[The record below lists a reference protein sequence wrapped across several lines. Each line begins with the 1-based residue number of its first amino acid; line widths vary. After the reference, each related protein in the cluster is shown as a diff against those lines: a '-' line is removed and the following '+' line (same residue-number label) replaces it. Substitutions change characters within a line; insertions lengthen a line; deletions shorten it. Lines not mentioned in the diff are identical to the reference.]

1 MCYTPSVSKLRLL
14 YSICYFLF
22 ILALG
27 AVLYYMPF
35 GTQSPAERWQSFQPW
50 FGPAPQELQA
60 EVWDSDADTQQ
71 NGIIFV
77 FRASQEWQEQLIRDF
92 NLEAKDRNTAP
103 LPEHWETQLHP
114 FQPELTT
121 WPKLMITSDFIS
133 GYDVRDMT
141 LAQLQ
146 DGRILL
152 AFHYRWDNEFGGRNL
167 VMQRYADAADAPAAR
182 STDWE
187 VTLFCLTGYAFCLF
201 TPLGF
206 LLLFPRYDLSR
217 GWHFFW
223 WFLAAALFPVL
234 LFILALLAV
243 CPLGAVLVYSMLWL
257 IIVVPLQLVGALI
270 LLPLVMMIGFR
281 NKNTPPAA

>member
-1 MCYTPSVSKLRLL
+1 MCYTPSVSKLRRL

-35 GTQSPAERWQSFQPW
+35 GTQPPAERWQAFQPW

-71 NGIIFV
+71 SGIIFV

-114 FQPELTT
+114 FQPKLTT

-133 GYDVRDMT
+133 GYDVRDIT

-152 AFHYRWDNEFGGRNL
+152 AFHHRWDNDFGGRNL
-167 VMQRYADAADAPAAR
+167 VMQRYADAPATP
-182 STDWE
+182 SWDGSL
-187 VTLFCLTGYAFCLF
+187 TLFFLTGYAFCLF

-217 GWHFFW
+217 GWHIFW

-234 LFILALLAV
+234 LFIPALLAV
-243 CPLGAVLVYSMLWL
+243 HPLVAVLLGSMFWL
-257 IIVVPLQLVGALI
+257 IFIVPMQLVGALI

>member
-1 MCYTPSVSKLRLL
+1 MSRARRL

-22 ILALG
+22 ILVLG

-35 GTQSPAERWQSFQPW
+35 GTQPPAERWQDFQPW

-60 EVWDSDADTQQ
+60 EVWESDADTQQ
-71 NGIIFV
+71 SGIIFV

-92 NLEAKDRNTAP
+92 NLEAKNRNTAP

-114 FQPELTT
+114 FQPKLTT

-133 GYDVRDMT
+133 GYDVRDIT

-152 AFHYRWDNEFGGRNL
+152 AFHHRWNNDFGGRNL
-167 VMQRYADAADAPAAR
+167 VMQRYADAPATP
-182 STDWE
+182 SWDGSL
-187 VTLFCLTGYAFCLF
+187 TLFFLTGYAFCLF

-206 LLLFPRYDLSR
+206 LLLFPRFDLKKK
-217 GWHFFW
+217 GHTVL
-223 WFLAAALFPVL
+223 WFVT
-234 LFILALLAV
+234 ALLYPIGV
-243 CPLGAVLVYSMLWL
+243 VFVTLPFMYSGSEAL
-257 IIVVPLQLVGALI
+257 IALIGILFLLEPLQLIGALVLY
-270 LLPLVMMIGFR
+270 LLARSIR
-281 NKNTPPAA
+281 AIRHSSPP

>member
-1 MCYTPSVSKLRLL
+1 MCYTPSVSKLRRL

-35 GTQSPAERWQSFQPW
+35 GTQPPAERWQAFQPW

-60 EVWDSDADTQQ
+60 EVWESDADTQQ
-71 NGIIFV
+71 SGIIFV

-114 FQPELTT
+114 FQPKLTT
-121 WPKLMITSDFIS
+121 WPKLMITSDFFS
-133 GYDVRDMT
+133 GYDVRDIT

-167 VMQRYADAADAPAAR
+167 VMQRYDDTPAAR

-187 VTLFCLTGYAFCLF
+187 VTLFCLAGYAFCLV

-206 LLLFPRYDLSR
+206 LLLFPRYNLSR
-217 GWHFFW
+217 GRHLVL
-223 WFLAAALFPVL
+223 WFLAAVLFPVL
-234 LFILALLAV
+234 LLIPSFLAMHPLVATLL
-243 CPLGAVLVYSMLWL
+243 GSMFWL
-257 IIVVPLQLVGALI
+257 IFIVPMQLVGALI

>member
-1 MCYTPSVSKLRLL
+1 MCYTPPVSKLHRL

-71 NGIIFV
+71 SGIIFV

-103 LPEHWETQLHP
+103 LPVHWETRLHP
-114 FQPELTT
+114 FQPKLTT
-121 WPKLMITSDFIS
+121 WPKLMISADYLS

-141 LAQLQ
+141 LARLS
-146 DGRILL
+146 DGRCLL

-167 VMQRYADAADAPAAR
+167 VMQRYDDTPAAR
-182 STDWE
+182 SIDWE
-187 VTLFCLTGYAFCLF
+187 VILFCLAGYAFCLV

-206 LLLFPRYDLSR
+206 LLLFPRYNLSR
-217 GWHFFW
+217 GRHLVL

-234 LFILALLAV
+234 LLIPSFLAMHPLEATLL
-243 CPLGAVLVYSMLWL
+243 GSMFWL
-257 IIVVPLQLVGALI
+257 IFIVPMQLVGALI
-270 LLPLVMMIGFR
+270 LLPLVMIIGYR
-281 NKNTPPAA
+281 NKNTPHAA

>member
-1 MCYTPSVSKLRLL
+1 MCYTPSVSKLRRL

-71 NGIIFV
+71 SGIIFV
-77 FRASQEWQEQLIRDF
+77 FRAGQEWQEQLIRDF

-114 FQPELTT
+114 FQPKLTT
-121 WPKLMITSDFIS
+121 WPKLMISADYLS

-141 LAQLQ
+141 LARLS
-146 DGRILL
+146 DGRCLL

-167 VMQRYADAADAPAAR
+167 VMQRYADAPATP
-182 STDWE
+182 SWDGSL
-187 VTLFCLTGYAFCLF
+187 TLFFLTGYAFCLF

-217 GWHFFW
+217 GRHFVL

-234 LFILALLAV
+234 LFIPALLAV
-243 CPLGAVLVYSMLWL
+243 YPLVPVLFWL
-257 IIVVPLQLVGALI
+257 IFVVPILVPIQLVGALI

>member
-1 MCYTPSVSKLRLL
+1 MSRARRL

-22 ILALG
+22 ILVLG

-35 GTQSPAERWQSFQPW
+35 GTQPPAERWQDFQPW

-60 EVWDSDADTQQ
+60 EVWESDADTQQ
-71 NGIIFV
+71 SGIIFV

-92 NLEAKDRNTAP
+92 NLEAKNRNTAP

-114 FQPELTT
+114 FQPKLTT

-133 GYDVRDMT
+133 GYDVRDIT

-152 AFHYRWDNEFGGRNL
+152 AFHHRWNNDFGGRNL
-167 VMQRYADAADAPAAR
+167 VMQRYADAPATP
-182 STDWE
+182 SWDGSL
-187 VTLFCLTGYAFCLF
+187 TLFFLTGYAFCLF

-206 LLLFPRYDLSR
+206 LLLFPRFDLKKK
-217 GWHFFW
+217 GHTVL
-223 WFLAAALFPVL
+223 WFVT
-234 LFILALLAV
+234 ALLYPIGV
-243 CPLGAVLVYSMLWL
+243 VFVTLPFMYSGSEAL
-257 IIVVPLQLVGALI
+257 IALIGILFLLEPLQLIGALVLY
-270 LLPLVMMIGFR
+270 LLARSIR
-281 NKNTPPAA
+281 AIRHSSHT

>member
-1 MCYTPSVSKLRLL
+1 MSKLRRL

-35 GTQSPAERWQSFQPW
+35 GTQPPAKRWQSFQPW

-71 NGIIFV
+71 SGIIFV

-103 LPEHWETQLHP
+103 LPEQWETQLHP

-121 WPKLMITSDFIS
+121 WPKLMITSDFFS

-152 AFHYRWDNEFGGRNL
+152 AFHYRWDNDFGGRNL
-167 VMQRYADAADAPAAR
+167 VMQRYADAPAPPSR
-182 STDWE
+182 DGSL
-187 VTLFCLTGYAFCLF
+187 TLFFLTGYAFCLF

-217 GWHFFW
+217 GWHIFW

-234 LFILALLAV
+234 LFIPALLAV
-243 CPLGAVLVYSMLWL
+243 HPLVAVLLGSMFWL
-257 IIVVPLQLVGALI
+257 IFIVPMQLVGALI

>member
-1 MCYTPSVSKLRLL
+1 MCYTPTVSKLRRL

-71 NGIIFV
+71 SGIIFV

-133 GYDVRDMT
+133 GYDVRNMT

-152 AFHYRWDNEFGGRNL
+152 AFHYSWDNEFGGRKTKS
-167 VMQRYADAADAPAAR
+167 A
-182 STDWE
+182 S
-187 VTLFCLTGYAFCLF
+187 
-201 TPLGF
+201 
-206 LLLFPRYDLSR
+206 
-217 GWHFFW
+217 
-223 WFLAAALFPVL
+223 
-234 LFILALLAV
+234 ILKGSSKGIN
-243 CPLGAVLVYSMLWL
+243 PSGS
-257 IIVVPLQLVGALI
+257 
-270 LLPLVMMIGFR
+270 
-281 NKNTPPAA
+281 

>member
-1 MCYTPSVSKLRLL
+1 MSRARRL

-22 ILALG
+22 ILVLG

-35 GTQSPAERWQSFQPW
+35 GTQPPAERWQDFQPW

-60 EVWDSDADTQQ
+60 EVWESDADTQQ
-71 NGIIFV
+71 SGIIFV

-114 FQPELTT
+114 FQPKLTT

-133 GYDVRDMT
+133 GYDVRDIT

-152 AFHYRWDNEFGGRNL
+152 AFHHRWNNDFGGRNL
-167 VMQRYADAADAPAAR
+167 VMQRYADAPATP
-182 STDWE
+182 SWDGSL
-187 VTLFCLTGYAFCLF
+187 TLFFLTGYAFCLF

-206 LLLFPRYDLSR
+206 LLLFPRFDLKKK
-217 GWHFFW
+217 GHTVL
-223 WFLAAALFPVL
+223 WFVT
-234 LFILALLAV
+234 ALLYPIGV
-243 CPLGAVLVYSMLWL
+243 VFVTLPFMYSGSEAL
-257 IIVVPLQLVGALI
+257 IALIGILFLLEPLQLIGALVLY
-270 LLPLVMMIGFR
+270 LLARSIRAIRHSSHP
-281 NKNTPPAA
+281 

>member
-1 MCYTPSVSKLRLL
+1 MCYTPTVSKLRRL

-77 FRASQEWQEQLIRDF
+77 FRASQKWQEQLIRDF

-167 VMQRYADAADAPAAR
+167 VMQRYDDTPAAR
-182 STDWE
+182 SIDWE
-187 VTLFCLTGYAFCLF
+187 VTLLCLAGYAFCLV

-206 LLLFPRYDLSR
+206 LLLFPRYNLSR
-217 GWHFFW
+217 GRHLVL

-234 LFILALLAV
+234 LLIPSFLAMHPLVATLL
-243 CPLGAVLVYSMLWL
+243 GSMFWL
-257 IIVVPLQLVGALI
+257 IIIVPLQLVGAAI
-270 LLPLVMMIGFR
+270 LLPLVMIIGFR
-281 NKNTPPAA
+281 DKNTPPAA

>member
-1 MCYTPSVSKLRLL
+1 MCYTPSVSKLRRL

-50 FGPAPQELQA
+50 FGPVPQELQA

-71 NGIIFV
+71 SGIIFV

-121 WPKLMITSDFIS
+121 WPKLMISADYLS

-141 LAQLQ
+141 LARLS
-146 DGRILL
+146 DGRCLL

-167 VMQRYADAADAPAAR
+167 VMQRYADAPATP
-182 STDWE
+182 SWDGSL
-187 VTLFCLTGYAFCLF
+187 TLFFLTGYAFCLF

-206 LLLFPRYDLSR
+206 LLLFPRYNLSR
-217 GWHFFW
+217 GRHFVL
-223 WFLAAALFPVL
+223 WFLGAALFPVL
-234 LFILALLAV
+234 LFIPALLAV
-243 CPLGAVLVYSMLWL
+243 YPLVPVLFWL
-257 IIVVPLQLVGALI
+257 IFIVPILVPMQLVGALI
-270 LLPLVMMIGFR
+270 LLPLVMIIGYR

>member
-1 MCYTPSVSKLRLL
+1 MCYTPSVSKLRRL

-35 GTQSPAERWQSFQPW
+35 GTQPPAERWQDFQPW

-71 NGIIFV
+71 SGIIFV

-114 FQPELTT
+114 FQPKLTT

-152 AFHYRWDNEFGGRNL
+152 AFHHRWDNEFGGRNL
-167 VMQRYADAADAPAAR
+167 VMQRYADAPATP
-182 STDWE
+182 SWDGSL
-187 VTLFCLTGYAFCLF
+187 TLFFLTGYAFCLF

-217 GWHFFW
+217 GWHIFL

-234 LFILALLAV
+234 LFIPALLAV
-243 CPLGAVLVYSMLWL
+243 YPLVAVLFWL
-257 IIVVPLQLVGALI
+257 IFIVPILVPIQLVGALI
-270 LLPLVMMIGFR
+270 LLPLVMIIGYR

>member
-1 MCYTPSVSKLRLL
+1 MSRARRL

-22 ILALG
+22 ILVLG

-35 GTQSPAERWQSFQPW
+35 GTQPPAERWQDFQPW

-60 EVWDSDADTQQ
+60 EVWESDADTQQ
-71 NGIIFV
+71 SGIIFV

-92 NLEAKDRNTAP
+92 NLEAKNRNTAP

-114 FQPELTT
+114 FQPKLTT

-133 GYDVRDMT
+133 GYDVRDIT

-152 AFHYRWDNEFGGRNL
+152 AFHHRWNNDFGGRNL
-167 VMQRYADAADAPAAR
+167 VMQRYADAPATP
-182 STDWE
+182 SWDGSL
-187 VTLFCLTGYAFCLF
+187 TLFFLTGYAFCLF

-206 LLLFPRYDLSR
+206 LLLFPRFDLKKK
-217 GWHFFW
+217 GHTVL
-223 WFLAAALFPVL
+223 WFVT
-234 LFILALLAV
+234 ALLYPIGV
-243 CPLGAVLVYSMLWL
+243 VFVTLPFMYSGSEAL
-257 IIVVPLQLVGALI
+257 IALIGILFLLEPLQLIGALVLY
-270 LLPLVMMIGFR
+270 LLARSIRAIRHSSHP
-281 NKNTPPAA
+281 

>member
-1 MCYTPSVSKLRLL
+1 MSRSRRL
-14 YSICYFLF
+14 YSICYFLI

-27 AVLYYMPF
+27 AVLYYLST
-35 GTQSPAERWQSFQPW
+35 GRTTSPAERWNSFHPW
-50 FGPAPQELQA
+50 FGTAPQELQA
-60 EVWDSDADTQQ
+60 EEWDATADDRHS
-71 NGIIFV
+71 GIIFV
-77 FRASQEWQEQLIRDF
+77 FRASPEWQEQLTRDF

-121 WPKLMITSDFIS
+121 WPKLMITSDFLS

-167 VMQRYADAADAPAAR
+167 VMQRYADAPAPPSR
-182 STDWE
+182 DGSLM
-187 VTLFCLTGYAFCLF
+187 LFFLTGYAFCLF

-234 LFILALLAV
+234 LCILALLAV
-243 CPLGAVLVYSMLWL
+243 CPLGAVLVGSMLWF
-257 IIVVPLQLVGALI
+257 IIVVPMQLVGALI

>member
-1 MCYTPSVSKLRLL
+1 MCYTPSVSKLRRL

-22 ILALG
+22 ILTLG

-35 GTQSPAERWQSFQPW
+35 GTPSPAERWQAFQPW

-71 NGIIFV
+71 SGIIFV
-77 FRASQEWQEQLIRDF
+77 FRASQEWQKQLIRDF

-121 WPKLMITSDFIS
+121 WPKLMITSDFFS
-133 GYDVRDMT
+133 GYDVRDIT

-152 AFHYRWDNEFGGRNL
+152 AFHYRWDNDFGGRNL
-167 VMQRYADAADAPAAR
+167 VMQRYADAPAAPSR
-182 STDWE
+182 DGSL
-187 VTLFCLTGYAFCLF
+187 TLFFLTGYAFCLF

-217 GWHFFW
+217 GLHLVL

-234 LFILALLAV
+234 LLIPSFLAMHPLVATLLGSMFWFIF
-243 CPLGAVLVYSMLWL
+243 
-257 IIVVPLQLVGALI
+257 IVPMQLVGALI

>member
-1 MCYTPSVSKLRLL
+1 MSRARRIYC
-14 YSICYFLF
+14 ICYFLF

-35 GTQSPAERWQSFQPW
+35 GTQPPAERWQDFQPW

-60 EVWDSDADTQQ
+60 EVWESDADTQQ
-71 NGIIFV
+71 SGIIFV

-114 FQPELTT
+114 FQPKLTT

-133 GYDVRDMT
+133 GYDVRDIT

-152 AFHYRWDNEFGGRNL
+152 AFHHRWNNDFGGRNL
-167 VMQRYADAADAPAAR
+167 VMQRYADAPATP
-182 STDWE
+182 SWDGSL
-187 VTLFCLTGYAFCLF
+187 TLFFLTGYAFCLF

-206 LLLFPRYDLSR
+206 LLLFPRFDLKKK
-217 GWHFFW
+217 GHTVL
-223 WFLAAALFPVL
+223 WFVT
-234 LFILALLAV
+234 ALLYPIGV
-243 CPLGAVLVYSMLWL
+243 VFVTLPFMYSGSEAL
-257 IIVVPLQLVGALI
+257 IALIGILFLLEPLQLIGALVLYLI
-270 LLPLVMMIGFR
+270 VRNLLLIR
-281 NKNTPPAA
+281 A

>member
-1 MCYTPSVSKLRLL
+1 MCYTPSVSKLRRL

-35 GTQSPAERWQSFQPW
+35 GTQSPAERWQDFQPW

-71 NGIIFV
+71 SGIIFV

-114 FQPELTT
+114 FQPKLTT

-141 LAQLQ
+141 LAQLR

-152 AFHYRWDNEFGGRNL
+152 AFHDRWDNDFGGRNL
-167 VMQRYADAADAPAAR
+167 VMQRYDDTPAAR

-187 VTLFCLTGYAFCLF
+187 VTLFCLAGYAFCLV

-206 LLLFPRYDLSR
+206 LLLFPRYNLSR
-217 GWHFFW
+217 GRHLVL

-234 LFILALLAV
+234 LLIPSFLAMHPLVATLL
-243 CPLGAVLVYSMLWL
+243 GSMFWL
-257 IIVVPLQLVGALI
+257 IFIVPMQLVGALI

>member
-1 MCYTPSVSKLRLL
+1 MSKLRLL

-22 ILALG
+22 ILTLG

-71 NGIIFV
+71 SGIIFV
-77 FRASQEWQEQLIRDF
+77 FRASQEWQEHLIRDF

-121 WPKLMITSDFIS
+121 WPKLMISADYLS

-167 VMQRYADAADAPAAR
+167 VMQRYADAPATP
-182 STDWE
+182 SWDGSL
-187 VTLFCLTGYAFCLF
+187 TLFFLTGYAFCLF

-206 LLLFPRYDLSR
+206 LLLFPRYNLSR
-217 GWHFFW
+217 GRHFVL

-234 LFILALLAV
+234 LFIPALLAV
-243 CPLGAVLVYSMLWL
+243 YPLVPVLFWL
-257 IIVVPLQLVGALI
+257 IFIVPILVPMQLVGALI

>member
-1 MCYTPSVSKLRLL
+1 MCYTPSVSKLRRL

-60 EVWDSDADTQQ
+60 EVWNSDADTQQ
-71 NGIIFV
+71 SGIIFV

-114 FQPELTT
+114 FQPKLTT
-121 WPKLMITSDFIS
+121 WPKLMITSDFLS

-152 AFHYRWDNEFGGRNL
+152 AFHYRLDNEFGGRNL
-167 VMQRYADAADAPAAR
+167 VMQRYDDTPAAR

-187 VTLFCLTGYAFCLF
+187 VTLFCLAGYTFCLV

-206 LLLFPRYDLSR
+206 LLLFPRYNLSR
-217 GWHFFW
+217 GRHFVL

-234 LFILALLAV
+234 LFIPALLTV
-243 CPLGAVLVYSMLWL
+243 CPLVAVLVYSMLWL